1 MKDFTFSVP
10 QEILFGSGSLN
21 RLPELLKKQKAA
33 RVLLVSGPHLNKMG
47 IVGRIRD
54 SIAAAGIACEVFT
67 DVEANPSIETV
78 EKAAA
83 AYQNFGADA
92 IVAMGGGSPMD
103 VAKAAGCAGHVWRQ
117 HRRLR
122 RYG

>member
-1 MKDFTFSVP
+1 
-10 QEILFGSGSLN
+10 
-21 RLPELLKKQKAA
+21 
-33 RVLLVSGPHLNKMG
+33 MG

-103 VAKAAGCAGHVWRQ
+103 VAKAAGVLVTYGGNIADYEGMGKVPGPIVPLIAIPTTAGTGGSHGIFR
-117 HRRLR
+117 HH
-122 RYG
+122 